1 MIKSVRTGILRVTVA
16 VLGALVSPLVNAQHP
31 GTRDLV
37 YRPPAPGIAIPE
49 FKCACPDFD
58 IIETFNSTLSARVGQ
73 AGIVRLIPR
82 TFFPLHIPQQPRDL
96 HAIAANTTAGFQRS
110 SDAADYGL
118 VLTDWSSRPTGAS
131 YVMFGYAA
139 VVEGN
144 LIVRAWIFDLI
155 HQTPAE
161 GQLFTKTYIERAGEV
176 GARSIAR
183 LLATD
188 VVNSVQ

>member
-1 MIKSVRTGILRVTVA
+1 
-16 VLGALVSPLVNAQHP
+16 
-31 GTRDLV
+31 
-37 YRPPAPGIAIPE
+37 
-49 FKCACPDFD
+49 
-58 IIETFNSTLSARVGQ
+58 
-73 AGIVRLIPR
+73 
-82 TFFPLHIPQQPRDL
+82 
-96 HAIAANTTAGFQRS
+96 
-110 SDAADYGL
+110 
-118 VLTDWSSRPTGAS
+118 
-131 YVMFGYAA
+131 MFGYAA